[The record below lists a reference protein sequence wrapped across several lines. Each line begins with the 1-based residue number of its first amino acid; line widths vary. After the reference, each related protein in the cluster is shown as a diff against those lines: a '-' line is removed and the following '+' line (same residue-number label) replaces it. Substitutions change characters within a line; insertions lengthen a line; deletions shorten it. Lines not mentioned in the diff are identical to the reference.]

1 MSNFQSWSC
10 KPDFSQV
17 KCPLFSTFNM
27 RNIIFSASRKLNG
40 FHTITSLFQTS
51 HFVYYFCCHHSD
63 QSNLFV
69 FNRILSDINI
79 WDSRGKKY
87 FFMKGL
93 STRLFRED
101 VVKKRSNALENFPD
115 YSAFFHV
122 DWKLL
127 LGEKIA
133 KLTHFFFFK
142 AQQ

>member
-27 RNIIFSASRKLNG
+27 RNIILSASRKLNG

-79 WDSRGKKY
+79 WDSKEIFLHERTKHSPFSRRRSQKKVKC
-87 FFMKGL
+87 FRKF
-93 STRLFRED
+93 SRLFC
-101 VVKKRSNALENFPD
+101 L
-115 YSAFFHV
+115 FHV

-133 KLTHFFFFK
+133 KLTHFFFF
-142 AQQ
+142 